1 MDKSVPRRV
10 KVDEISAAPAGS
22 GGLYVGMSLQSGEA
36 RVSAIS
42 WNFRWCR
49 HQTLICLKEIAKH
62 PRKEFDGWLVGGNRK
77 APCCIN
83 EMIQVLN
90 AELSART
97 ENPYVVAFAGSK
109 HMEER
114 HGILIR

>member
-49 HQTLICLKEIAKH
+49 HQTHQTLICLKEIAKH

-77 APCCIN
+77 ALLH
-83 EMIQVLN
+83 EMIKVLN

-97 ENPYVVAFAGSK
+97 ENP
-109 HMEER
+109 
-114 HGILIR
+114 